1 MAQGAE
7 SLPSKYEAHKKKKKK
22 KPQIISSRMERMEER
37 ISKLEDRTIEIS
49 HSEILKEN
57 TL

>member
-1 MAQGAE
+1 
-7 SLPSKYEAHKKKKKK
+7 
-22 KPQIISSRMERMEER
+22 MERMEER